1 MEKNIR
7 NYIKL
12 AYDSILDWSYDRKI
26 GIEFKK
32 LDEIHL
38 SSDEEK
44 ELVEAIDKFALAQEP
59 LIRYVYNLDD
69 RNKGCESI
77 KVAAAI
83 FGINPNKA
91 IGMLS
96 RLYNSILD
104 FCSIPGGKLLWFFV
118 RIVED
123 RQSSERAMEVVESIR
138 AEYEAMIDGDHTVLR
153 EAIENFDLSNR
164 LYRSLKLKGVNTVGD
179 FKDLIEYNEPG
190 KFLWYSNMPKFG
202 HVMASEAI
210 KKIAI
215 PCGLVDKV
223 DALDYI
229 M

>member
-1 MEKNIR
+1 MEKNIS

-44 ELVEAIDKFALAQEP
+44 ELVEAIDKFAIAQEP
-59 LIRYVYNLDD
+59 LIRYVYNLDSED
-69 RNKGCESI
+69 GGCESV
-77 KVAAAI
+77 KVAALMFDI
-83 FGINPNKA
+83 TPNRA

-96 RLYNSILD
+96 RLYDSISE
-104 FCSIPGGKLLWFFV
+104 FCRIPGGKLLWFFV

-123 RQSSERAMEVVESIR
+123 QQSNERATEVVESIR
-138 AEYEAMIDGDHTVLR
+138 AEYEAMINGDHTVLH

-164 LYRSLKLKGVNTVGD
+164 LYRSLKLSGINTIGD
-179 FKDLIEYNEPG
+179 FKELIDRNKPG
-190 KFLWYSNMPKFG
+190 ELWYNKIPKFG
-202 HVMASEAI
+202 HAMASEAI

-215 PCGLVDKV
+215 PCSLINPAN
-223 DALDYI
+223 ALEYV

>member
-1 MEKNIR
+1 MEKNVH
-7 NYIKL
+7 NYLKL
-12 AYDSILDWSYDRKI
+12 AYDSVLNWSYDRKI

-44 ELVEAIDKFALAQEP
+44 ELVEAIDKFALARESV
-59 LIRYVYNLDD
+59 IRHIYNLD
-69 RNKGCESI
+69 RENKGCESVKI
-77 KVAAAI
+77 AALMS
-83 FGINPNKA
+83 GITPNRA

-96 RLYNSILD
+96 RLYQSISE
-104 FCSIPGGKLLWFFV
+104 FCRIPGGKLLWFFV

-123 RQSSERAMEVVESIR
+123 RQSGERAMEVVKSIR
-138 AEYEAMIDGDHTVLR
+138 AEYEAMINGDHTVLH

-164 LYRSLKLKGVNTVGD
+164 LYRSLKLSGINTIGD
-179 FKDLIEYNEPG
+179 FKELIDRNEPG
-190 KFLWYSNMPKFG
+190 KLWYSRIPKFG
-202 HVMASEAI
+202 HGMASEAI

-215 PCGLVDKV
+215 PCNLINPAN
-223 DALDYI
+223 ALEYV